1 MSVEVM
7 GIVNCTPDSFY
18 DGGFHAEAR
27 TAIDHG
33 RLLVHEGASVIDIGG
48 ESSRPGAKAV
58 PLDLELERVIAVVEA
73 MADAVR
79 VSIDTVKAELAHAAI
94 DAGATLLNDVSGQL
108 HPVAAER
115 GVAWVAMHR
124 QGTADHMQD
133 DPSYDDVVSEVHEAV
148 LAMAHGARA
157 AGVEE
162 VFVDPGIG
170 FGKTVEH
177 NLKLLAHLPELVSQA
192 HKEGFKVTVGTSRK
206 RFLSELSPR
215 FSPIPPEGRLP
226 GTLAT
231 ASWLALCG
239 VDLIRVHD
247 VIHTVRAVSLAS
259 HAQERGTSW

>member
-1 MSVEVM
+1 GNVKSAKEAFAEFDSAWNWIEVYISTRSM
-7 GIVNCTPDSFY
+7 EMYDMLERQMQAKLTAGLSDATPNTP
-18 DGGFHAEAR
+18 G
-27 TAIDHG
+27 
-33 RLLVHEGASVIDIGG
+33 LLDQ
-48 ESSRPGAKAV
+48 AKAM
-58 PLDLELERVIAVVEA
+58 LAKFDEA
-73 MADAVR
+73 
-79 VSIDTVKAELAHAAI
+79 
-94 DAGATLLNDVSGQL
+94 
-108 HPVAAER
+108 
-115 GVAWVAMHR
+115 VAMVETG
-124 QGTADHMQD
+124 QPLNPG
-133 DPSYDDVVSEVHEAV
+133 YDDVVSEVHEAV

-170 FGKTVEH
+170 FGKTVEQ